1 MSKHVIFAIAF
12 CIASFIANFYIYKF
26 FLSAIFTRYKKIL
39 RGFFIICFCL
49 NVLFLFL
56 MRSDFLYD
64 KVYLILSLILAFS
77 FFFFLIGIFYSI
89 CLGVLQSSNFSA
101 GRRKSLKF
109 IFDIGF
115 LFIAMSCFLKGV
127 FNALKTPSVNKIT
140 IKARTNLKIALI
152 TDVHLGKN
160 VHKNFLVKI
169 IQEVNKHNVDF
180 VAIVGDLIDTNIKE
194 INYLDELNTFNA
206 PVFYVTGNHEYY
218 HNVDEIIEQLSKTK
232 LQILQNDSINFKDVV
247 ISGLNDLS
255 GAKYNKAPNFIN
267 IYQKFDANKYNI
279 LLTHQ
284 PRMAKEFNL
293 EKFDL
298 VLSGHT
304 HAGQIFPFSIL
315 VYLQQGFLYGLY
327 ELGKK
332 TKLYVSS
339 GAGFWGP
346 SVRFLAPSEIA
357 IINLETE

>member
-1 MSKHVIFAIAF
+1 MSNHLIFAIAF
-12 CIASFIANFYIYKF
+12 CVASFVANFYIYKF
-26 FLSAIFTRYKKIL
+26 FLSAIFTRHKKIL
-39 RGFFIICFCL
+39 RVFFFLCFIL

-64 KVYLILSLILAFS
+64 DVYLILSLILAFS

-89 CLGVLQSSNFSA
+89 FSGFIKCNSFNE

-109 IFDIGF
+109 IFDVGF
-115 LFIAMSCFLKGV
+115 LLIAASCFFKGV
-127 FNALKTPSVNKIT
+127 FNALRTPPINKIT
-140 IKARTNLKIALI
+140 IKANTNLKIALI
-152 TDVHLGKN
+152 TDLHLGKN

-169 IQEVNKHNVDF
+169 IQEINEQNVDC

-194 INYLDELNTFNA
+194 IDYLDELNSFNA

-218 HNVDEIIEQLSKTK
+218 HNADEIIEQLSKTK
-232 LQILQNDSINFKDVV
+232 LQILQNDSVNFKDVV
-247 ISGLNDLS
+247 ISGLNDLR
-255 GAKYNKAPNFIN
+255 GAKYNKAPSFTN
-267 IYQKFDANKYNI
+267 IYQKFDSNKYNI
-279 LLTHQ
+279 LLAHQ

-298 VLSGHT
+298 ILSGHT

-327 ELGKK
+327 EIGKK

-357 IINLETE
+357 IINLEKE